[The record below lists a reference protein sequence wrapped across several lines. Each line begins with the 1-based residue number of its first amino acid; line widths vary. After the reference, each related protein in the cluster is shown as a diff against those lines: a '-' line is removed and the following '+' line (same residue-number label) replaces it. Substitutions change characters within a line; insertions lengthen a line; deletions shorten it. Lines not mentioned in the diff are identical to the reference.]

1 MVKAMDC
8 LILSGFVKIKR
19 CADFEGLMFSS
30 LCNSDFAKG
39 RIYLLSCCVFQVAI
53 KALMRVLRDPTLSSY
68 HHKVVG
74 SLMYILKVVLPS
86 LLFTLVCLILW
97 QSIVTSVYDG
107 PTLFAEIMCFYD
119 DIHVISGSTKQMSMF
134 SALGISLLFLSM
146 VVYVFAVYGTWLRSL
161 STQGSSGLFSMTCI
175 YYVIFFC
182 FIFQDHL
189 NQIVHF

>member
-1 MVKAMDC
+1 MDC
-8 LILSGFVKIKR
+8 LILSGFVKIKH

-39 RIYLLSCCVFQVAI
+39 RIYLLSFCVFQVAI

-86 LLFTLVCLILW
+86 LLSTLVCLILW
-97 QSIVTSVYDG
+97 QSIVTLVYDRS
-107 PTLFAEIMCFYD
+107 TLFAEVVMCFYD

-161 STQGSSGLFSMTCI
+161 STQGLSGLFSMTCI
-175 YYVIFFC
+175 YYLIFFC
-182 FIFQDHL
+182 CICQDHL